1 MPQAPFHQPDSG
13 GNSAASVTGLVHS
26 VESCGTVDGP
36 GIRFVLFLSGCSLRC
51 RYCHN
56 PAASYVRRGQTRSAA
71 DILEELA
78 RYRDFLQAAGGGLT
92 LSGGDPLFQPAF
104 AKAVLKGGKAMG
116 LHTCL
121 DTSGHLGAN
130 ADGELLEHTD
140 LVLLDIMLPKLD
152 GLSVLRQMRSEGVQ
166 TPVLMLTARTT
177 VPDKVAG
184 LNAGADDYLTK
195 PFDPEELLARVGAMT
210 RRKGAMVL
218 NKISFQ
224 DLTLDLNTVTL
235 RCGAR
240 DVQLSPKEFALAR
253 LMLAEPGMTYSK
265 DLLISRAWGLDSEA
279 TDNNVEA
286 YISFLRKKLRYLG
299 SKVSIKN
306 LQKIGY
312 RLEVAP

>member
-1 MPQAPFHQPDSG
+1 MNILIVEDETALAEAVAHILRKAG
-13 GNSAASVTGLVHS
+13 HSADRV
-26 VESCGTVDGP
+26 
-36 GIRFVLFLSGCSLRC
+36 
-51 RYCHN
+51 
-56 PAASYVRRGQTRSAA
+56 
-71 DILEELA
+71 
-78 RYRDFLQAAGGGLT
+78 
-92 LSGGDPLFQPAF
+92 
-104 AKAVLKGGKAMG
+104 
-116 LHTCL
+116 
-121 DTSGHLGAN
+121 
-130 ADGELLEHTD
+130 ADGQSALDYIRVGTYD

-218 NKISFQ
+218 NEISFQ

-253 LMLAEPGMTYSK
+253 LMLSEPSMTYSK

-299 SKVSIKN
+299 SKVGIRN

>member
-1 MPQAPFHQPDSG
+1 MHILIVEDETALAEAVAHILRKAG
-13 GNSAASVTGLVHS
+13 HSADRV
-26 VESCGTVDGP
+26 
-36 GIRFVLFLSGCSLRC
+36 
-51 RYCHN
+51 
-56 PAASYVRRGQTRSAA
+56 
-71 DILEELA
+71 
-78 RYRDFLQAAGGGLT
+78 
-92 LSGGDPLFQPAF
+92 
-104 AKAVLKGGKAMG
+104 
-116 LHTCL
+116 
-121 DTSGHLGAN
+121 
-130 ADGELLEHTD
+130 ADGQSALDYIRAGAYD
-140 LVLLDIMLPKLD
+140 LVLLDIMLPRLD

-166 TPVLMLTARTT
+166 TPVLLLTARTT

-210 RRKGAMVL
+210 RRKGAIVL
-218 NKISFQ
+218 NELSFQ

-235 RCGAR
+235 RCRAR

-253 LMLAEPGMTYSK
+253 LLLSQPSMTYSK

-299 SKVSIKN
+299 SRVAIKN

>member
-1 MPQAPFHQPDSG
+1 MHILIVEDETALAEAVAHILRKAG
-13 GNSAASVTGLVHS
+13 HSADRV
-26 VESCGTVDGP
+26 
-36 GIRFVLFLSGCSLRC
+36 
-51 RYCHN
+51 
-56 PAASYVRRGQTRSAA
+56 
-71 DILEELA
+71 
-78 RYRDFLQAAGGGLT
+78 
-92 LSGGDPLFQPAF
+92 
-104 AKAVLKGGKAMG
+104 
-116 LHTCL
+116 
-121 DTSGHLGAN
+121 
-130 ADGELLEHTD
+130 ADGQSALDYIRAGAYD
-140 LVLLDIMLPKLD
+140 LVLLDIMLPRLD

-218 NKISFQ
+218 NELSFQ

-253 LMLAEPGMTYSK
+253 LLLSQPSMTYSK

-299 SKVSIKN
+299 SRVAIKN

>member
-1 MPQAPFHQPDSG
+1 MNILIVEGETALAEAVAHILRKAG
-13 GNSAASVTGLVHS
+13 HSADRV
-26 VESCGTVDGP
+26 
-36 GIRFVLFLSGCSLRC
+36 
-51 RYCHN
+51 
-56 PAASYVRRGQTRSAA
+56 
-71 DILEELA
+71 
-78 RYRDFLQAAGGGLT
+78 
-92 LSGGDPLFQPAF
+92 
-104 AKAVLKGGKAMG
+104 
-116 LHTCL
+116 
-121 DTSGHLGAN
+121 
-130 ADGELLEHTD
+130 ADGQSALDYIRVGTYD

-218 NKISFQ
+218 NEISFQ

-253 LMLAEPGMTYSK
+253 LMLSEPSMTYSK

-299 SKVSIKN
+299 SKVGIRN

>member
-1 MPQAPFHQPDSG
+1 MNILIVEDETALAEAVAHILRKAG
-13 GNSAASVTGLVHS
+13 HSADRV
-26 VESCGTVDGP
+26 
-36 GIRFVLFLSGCSLRC
+36 
-51 RYCHN
+51 
-56 PAASYVRRGQTRSAA
+56 
-71 DILEELA
+71 
-78 RYRDFLQAAGGGLT
+78 
-92 LSGGDPLFQPAF
+92 
-104 AKAVLKGGKAMG
+104 
-116 LHTCL
+116 
-121 DTSGHLGAN
+121 
-130 ADGELLEHTD
+130 ADGQSALDYIRVGTYD

-218 NKISFQ
+218 NEISFQ

-253 LMLAEPGMTYSK
+253 LMLSEPSMTYSK

-299 SKVSIKN
+299 AKVGIRN

>member
-1 MPQAPFHQPDSG
+1 MHILIVEDETALAEAVAHILRKAG
-13 GNSAASVTGLVHS
+13 HSADRV
-26 VESCGTVDGP
+26 
-36 GIRFVLFLSGCSLRC
+36 
-51 RYCHN
+51 
-56 PAASYVRRGQTRSAA
+56 
-71 DILEELA
+71 
-78 RYRDFLQAAGGGLT
+78 
-92 LSGGDPLFQPAF
+92 
-104 AKAVLKGGKAMG
+104 
-116 LHTCL
+116 
-121 DTSGHLGAN
+121 
-130 ADGELLEHTD
+130 ADGQSALDYIRAGAYD
-140 LVLLDIMLPKLD
+140 LVLLDIMLPRLD

-166 TPVLMLTARTT
+166 TPVLLLTARTT

-210 RRKGAMVL
+210 RRKGAIVL
-218 NKISFQ
+218 NELSFQ

-253 LMLAEPGMTYSK
+253 LLLSQPSMTYSK

-299 SKVSIKN
+299 SRVAIKN

>member
-1 MPQAPFHQPDSG
+1 MNILIVEDETALAEAVEHILRKAG
-13 GNSAASVTGLVHS
+13 HSADRV
-26 VESCGTVDGP
+26 
-36 GIRFVLFLSGCSLRC
+36 
-51 RYCHN
+51 
-56 PAASYVRRGQTRSAA
+56 
-71 DILEELA
+71 
-78 RYRDFLQAAGGGLT
+78 
-92 LSGGDPLFQPAF
+92 
-104 AKAVLKGGKAMG
+104 
-116 LHTCL
+116 
-121 DTSGHLGAN
+121 
-130 ADGELLEHTD
+130 ADGQSALDYIRVGTYD
-140 LVLLDIMLPKLD
+140 FILLDIMLPKLD

-218 NKISFQ
+218 NEISFQ

-235 RCGAR
+235 RRGER

-253 LMLAEPGMTYSK
+253 LMLSEPNMTYSK

-299 SKVSIKN
+299 SEVTIKN

>member
-1 MPQAPFHQPDSG
+1 MNILIVEDETALAEAVEHILRKAG
-13 GNSAASVTGLVHS
+13 HSADRV
-26 VESCGTVDGP
+26 
-36 GIRFVLFLSGCSLRC
+36 
-51 RYCHN
+51 
-56 PAASYVRRGQTRSAA
+56 
-71 DILEELA
+71 
-78 RYRDFLQAAGGGLT
+78 
-92 LSGGDPLFQPAF
+92 
-104 AKAVLKGGKAMG
+104 
-116 LHTCL
+116 
-121 DTSGHLGAN
+121 
-130 ADGELLEHTD
+130 ADGQSALDYIRAGTYD
-140 LVLLDIMLPKLD
+140 LILLDIMLPKLD

-218 NKISFQ
+218 NEISFQ

-235 RCGAR
+235 RRGER

-253 LMLAEPGMTYSK
+253 LMLSEPNMTYSK

-299 SKVSIKN
+299 SEVTIKN

-312 RLEVAP
+312 RLEAAP